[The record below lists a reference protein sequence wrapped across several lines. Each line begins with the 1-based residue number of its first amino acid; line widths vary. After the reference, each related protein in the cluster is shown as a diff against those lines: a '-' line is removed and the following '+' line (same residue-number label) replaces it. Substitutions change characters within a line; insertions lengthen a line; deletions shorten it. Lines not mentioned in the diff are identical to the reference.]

1 MTVTPYA
8 RALSIGAVAGMRS
21 MTAPASTLFV
31 HDRRLARVARY
42 AALGELI
49 ADKLPFIPAR
59 TALPSLAFRVVI
71 GGVCGDAVARGQHA
85 SRAGGIALGALGAVA
100 GTYLG
105 YALRSYVTRRR
116 LVPGVVVALVED
128 AIAVTAARAIAAAA

>member
-1 MTVTPYA
+1 MTIAPYA
-8 RALSIGAVAGMRS
+8 RALGIGAVAGLRS
-21 MTAPASTLFV
+21 ATAPASTLFT
-31 HDRRLARVARY
+31 HDRRLARIARA

-59 TALPSLAFRVVI
+59 TAFPSLALRVAI
-71 GGVCGDAVARGQHA
+71 GGVCGDAVARRQHA

-105 YALRSYVTRRR
+105 YALRSWVTRRR
-116 LVPGVVVALVED
+116 LAPDIVVALIED
-128 AIAVTAARAIAAAA
+128 AIAVSAARALATAA